1 MIEILI
7 VEDHPD
13 VCEALVQAFANTPDL
28 KVTGVATNHAE
39 ALQLIEASRPD
50 ILLADL
56 GLPRGGD
63 GVTLIRRASRL
74 WGRPCNSAV
83 LTAHRNEANLMDAVR
98 AGAVGYIDKS
108 TDPATW
114 VDSVRELAQGRSPLN
129 AALARIF
136 RHVFQH
142 PACAHCLQA
151 HPTVPGFLQQ
161 IANGY
166 RFDELQPVLG
176 MDEYEAGRMARQLYA
191 CLHQPHTTLTPREQ
205 ELITLLGQ
213 KYDLAQCAVEMGISA
228 HTIKTHSQ
236 NLYAKLGSSD
246 KTAAVLEARRQGIIA

>member
-13 VCEALVQAFANTPDL
+13 VCEALVQAFANTTDL
-28 KVTGVATNHAE
+28 KVMGVATNHPE
-39 ALQLIEASRPD
+39 AMRLIETTRPH

-56 GLPRGGD
+56 CLPRGGD

-74 WGRPCNSAV
+74 WGTPCNSAV

-114 VDSVRELAQGRSPLN
+114 VDSVRKIAQGYSPLN

-136 RHVFQH
+136 RQAFQH
-142 PACAHCLQA
+142 PGCAHCLQA
-151 HPTVPGFLQQ
+151 HPTGLGFLQQ

-166 RFDELQPVLG
+166 RLDELQPVLG
-176 MDEYEAGRMARQLYA
+176 MDETEAGRLARQLYA

-213 KYDLAQCAVEMGISA
+213 RYDLTECAVHMGISA
-228 HTIKTHSQ
+228 HTVKTHSQ
-236 NLYAKLGSSD
+236 NLYAKLGTND

>member
-1 MIEILI
+1 VIEILI

-13 VCEALVQAFANTPDL
+13 VYEALVQAFANTPDL
-28 KVTGVATNHAE
+28 KVMGVAINHAE
-39 ALQLIEASRPD
+39 AMQLIEASRPD

-56 GLPRGGD
+56 CLPRGGD

-74 WGRPCNSAV
+74 WGTPCNSAV

-136 RHVFQH
+136 RQAFQH
-142 PACAHCLQA
+142 SGGAQRVKA
-151 HPTVPGFLQQ
+151 HPNGLGFLQQ

-176 MDEYEAGRMARQLYA
+176 MDETEAGRLARQLYA
-191 CLHQPHTTLTPREQ
+191 CLHQPHTALTQREQ
-205 ELITLLGQ
+205 ELITLMGH
-213 KYDLAQCAVEMGISA
+213 KYDLTQCAVEMGVSA

-236 NLYAKLGSSD
+236 NLYAKLGTSD

>member
-1 MIEILI
+1 MIRILI

-13 VCEALVQAFANTPDL
+13 VCEALVQAFANTTDL
-28 KVTGVATNHAE
+28 KVMGVAINHAE
-39 ALQLIEASRPD
+39 AMPLIEACRPD
-50 ILLADL
+50 ILLVDL

-74 WGRPCNSAV
+74 WGAPCNSAV

-114 VDSVRELAQGRSPLN
+114 ADSVRELAQGRSPLN
-129 AALARIF
+129 AALARLF
-136 RHVFQH
+136 RWAFQH
-142 PACAHCLQA
+142 PGCAQGMQA
-151 HPTVPGFLQQ
+151 HPAGPGFLQQ

-166 RFDELQPVLG
+166 RLDELHPVLG
-176 MDEYEAGRMARQLYA
+176 MDPCEAGRLARELYE
-191 CLHQPHTTLTPREQ
+191 CLHQPHTTLTQREQ

-213 KYDLAQCAVEMGISA
+213 KYDLTQCAVEMGISA
-228 HTIKTHSQ
+228 HTVKTHSQ
-236 NLYAKLGSSD
+236 NLYAKLGASD